1 MDTCRDAMAEKR
13 LGSLIERRHDQCP
26 KAEGEVADDVP
37 ENEKSGG

>member
-26 KAEGEVADDVP
+26 KAEVADDVP
-37 ENEKSGG
+37 ENEKPGG